1 MAAYIPHCLQVG
13 SMVEVWKNNS
23 KGPPRYGVIRWIGN
37 VPQMTDK
44 MVAGVE
50 MVSRIV
56 ASHIATSPQ
65 VTLPQS
71 K

>member
-23 KGPPRYGVIRWIGN
+23 RGPPRYGVIRWIGN

-50 MVSRIV
+50 MVRI
-56 ASHIATSPQ
+56 AAPQ